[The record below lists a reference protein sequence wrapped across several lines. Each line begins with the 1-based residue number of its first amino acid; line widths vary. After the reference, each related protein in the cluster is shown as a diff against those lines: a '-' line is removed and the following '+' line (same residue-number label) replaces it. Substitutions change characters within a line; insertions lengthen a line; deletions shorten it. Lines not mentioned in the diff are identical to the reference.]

1 MLKSC
6 SKVQFESRD
15 GIPGVCYQ
23 DTENTAAAA
32 WTPVTSR
39 HRKRPQ
45 LPPYVLGIEVVCR
58 RAAEEEFVVNEVL
71 SDHELLVSDGA
82 TTPFEGKLM
91 SRDANLHQAIG
102 TCVVSSFIEKS
113 LEKLYE
119 ST

>member
-1 MLKSC
+1 MVSLECATRIVRIQLQLLGLLS
-6 SKVQFESRD
+6 
-15 GIPGVCYQ
+15 PA
-23 DTENTAAAA
+23 DTERDLN
-32 WTPVTSR
+32 
-39 HRKRPQ
+39 Q

-71 SDHELLVSDGA
+71 SDHELLVSVGA